1 MEKKFRDDE
10 LKKFLDEEFIK
21 EADLMEEALFS
32 DEELDDIE
40 LSDEEIDASYDKL
53 VQRLKEDGVY
63 REEASEELTKETLKM
78 DSAVAA
84 ETSEEI
90 TAENPSRKKYIYPLA
105 RVAVFVVVCTL
116 GVLLAA
122 MTSEANRKYFVNTMK
137 YLTNNDVDYVIG
149 NDVTNEDG
157 DLSEDEAR
165 VEIEEKL
172 NIQVPEFMYR
182 PDGFEFYRYE
192 LYVDGGVAK
201 IEYKYKDNIIMFHM
215 TNMEDARESGN
226 FSTTGKRS
234 EVVQEN
240 SLEVPIYVSRIE
252 DEGDSMPTYSAH
264 FEREDVSYRISG
276 KIEEEE
282 FYELIKN
289 LRI

>member
-53 VQRLKEDGVY
+53 VQRLKTDGVY
-63 REEASEELTKETLKM
+63 REDASEELTKETLKM
-78 DSAVAA
+78 DSEVAA
-84 ETSEEI
+84 DTSEESA
-90 TAENPSRKKYIYPLA
+90 AEKRGRRKYIYPLA

-116 GVLLAA
+116 GVFLAT

-137 YLTNNDVDYVIG
+137 YLTNKDVDYVIG
-149 NDVTNEDG
+149 NDETNEDG

-165 VEIEEKL
+165 VEIEKKL
-172 NIQVPEFMYR
+172 KIKVPEFMYR
-182 PDGFEFYRYE
+182 PDGFKFLEYQIYMNTH
-192 LYVDGGVAK
+192 VAK
-201 IEYKYKDNIIMFHM
+201 MEYEYKKYIIMFYIAEM
-215 TNMEDARESGN
+215 KDASESEN
-226 FSTTGKRS
+226 FSTTGQKS

-240 SLEVPIYVSRIE
+240 SLGVPIYVNRIE
-252 DEGDSMPTYSAH
+252 DDGDKTPTYSAH

>member
-1 MEKKFRDDE
+1 MEKKNRDDE

-53 VQRLKEDGVY
+53 VQRLKADGVY

-84 ETSEEI
+84 DTSEEI
-90 TAENPSRKKYIYPLA
+90 AAEKPGRRKYIFPLA

-137 YLTNNDVDYVIG
+137 YLTNKDVDYVIG

-165 VEIEEKL
+165 VEIEQKL
-172 NIQVPEFMYR
+172 NIKVPEFMYR
-182 PDGFEFYRYE
+182 PEGFEYYNFEVYSD
-192 LYVDGGVAK
+192 VGVAL
-201 IEYKYKDNIIMFHM
+201 IEYSYQNKIILLYIVCMDK
-215 TNMEDARESGN
+215 EGGSEN
-226 FSTTGKRS
+226 FSASGKNKEAIEIS
-234 EVVQEN
+234 YLDIPVYIE
-240 SLEVPIYVSRIE
+240 RIE
-252 DEGDSMPTYSAH
+252 DEGDMEPTFSAH
-264 FEREDVSYRISG
+264 FEKDDVSYRISG
-276 KIEEEE
+276 KMEKDE

-289 LRI
+289 ICM

>member
-53 VQRLKEDGVY
+53 VQRLKADGVY

-78 DSAVAA
+78 GSAVAA
-84 ETSEEI
+84 ETSEE
-90 TAENPSRKKYIYPLA
+90 TAAEKTSRRKYIFPLA

-137 YLTNNDVDYVIG
+137 YLTNKDVDYVIG

-172 NIQVPEFMYR
+172 KIQIPELMYR
-182 PDGFEFYRYE
+182 PVGFDFYKYE
-192 LYVDGGVAK
+192 LYVDARVALM
-201 IEYKYKDNIIMFHM
+201 EYSFQSKIIMFYIAGM
-215 TNMEDARESGN
+215 NEDGGSEN
-226 FSTTGKRS
+226 FSVSGKKS
-234 EVVQEN
+234 EVIEE
-240 SLEVPIYVSRIE
+240 SYLDVPVYINQIE
-252 DEGDSMPTYSAH
+252 DEGDSEPTFSAH
-264 FEREDVSYRISG
+264 FEKDGVSYRISG
-276 KIEEEE
+276 KMKKEE
-282 FYELIKN
+282 FYKLIEN
-289 LRI
+289 LRM